1 MKAIA
6 YSILVYFPLIF
17 LFKLLGDMDN
27 NIHVNYYWIVSSLF
41 YCFLFF
47 KLYKLFDLNVFKARY
62 TNKDYKLYRF
72 TVLAIS
78 AYWGVMLI
86 LRVIVAFN
94 IQLYDT
100 LISNTRLFT
109 LGGVIIILIYIC
121 LIYLTARKYDAKNEG

>member
-17 LFKLLGDMDN
+17 LFKLLGDMGN
-27 NIHVNYYWIVSSLF
+27 NAHVNCYWIVSSLF

-47 KLYKLFDLNVFKARY
+47 KLYKLFDLNVFKAKY

-94 IQLYDT
+94 IQLYDA
-100 LISNTRLFT
+100 LISDTRLFT

-121 LIYLTARKYDAKNEG
+121 LIYLTARKYDAKNER

>member
-17 LFKLLGDMDN
+17 LFKLLGNMDN
-27 NIHVNYYWIVSSLF
+27 NIHVNCYWIVSSLF

-47 KLYKLFDLNVFKARY
+47 KLYKLFDLNVFKAIY

-72 TVLAIS
+72 TVLSIS

-121 LIYLTARKYDAKNEG
+121 LIYLTARKYDAKNER